1 MSTQMEIE
9 AGGDLSF
16 LEEQEQQLD
25 AGSSAADSA
34 EGDGED
40 EHTDTSPTVGSH
52 QGDDKVA
59 VATSVPHLHHSPPSS
74 TRKSKADRVKKGS
87 FEQTAVVVSS
97 GLTQQQLQAAHRV
110 ETEEGRRYYPDF
122 VAATGNDY
130 RSLTE
135 RLYVDVK
142 NYDVLYDIN
151 HHEHHTVVVDEVKY
165 REVQDDDIRDAD
177 GVSRDIYHRIF
188 GYWND
193 YHDHFPWDVRRKIT
207 QSMLAKYHHYDRHGE
222 THVIHVAPPD
232 LRTYSSDT
240 AVLRLAT
247 AYRNIFRELARTLR
261 RRRSRWSSSWGRL
274 QTPATLRLQPLSAG
288 GYGNFA
294 GNYRESLAAMT
305 VRAVYIAWVRLESHY
320 RARLADRNI
329 ARFEMCIQAGGRWG
343 SNYAQYQVYR
353 RRFEEAWN
361 GGGETTGAEEA
372 LNGDLGIDQGLQEI
386 TYTSSYN
393 ADGSQRSSRSNRLFI
408 WLMVG
413 GLILLCLCCV
423 GGLAYWLGW
432 VGMTANPARTT
443 VATPRRSRQPLIG
456 MR

>member
-193 YHDHFPWDVRRKIT
+193 YHDHFPWD
-207 QSMLAKYHHYDRHGE
+207 
-222 THVIHVAPPD
+222 
-232 LRTYSSDT
+232 
-240 AVLRLAT
+240 
-247 AYRNIFRELARTLR
+247 
-261 RRRSRWSSSWGRL
+261 
-274 QTPATLRLQPLSAG
+274 PLSAG